1 MKKVL
6 LLPSLFFLTYA
17 LSAQNTFPSS
27 GNVGVGTSSPSYP
40 LDVNGVI
47 HSSHG
52 LLVTATD
59 NGINGLTLAGYLI
72 GPSDAS
78 SNVIMQSTGGTGNAF
93 WLTASQY
100 YLKLGGVGG
109 SETNVAPINIDYL
122 HNVGIGTLNT
132 GNGYLFSVAG
142 TAVCDGLTVK
152 NFSGNKP
159 NATPWA
165 DYVFKK
171 EYQLPTLKSLDD
183 YIRRNQHLPDIPTAE
198 EVQKNGLDLAVT
210 QAQFLEKIE
219 QLTLY
224 TIDLQKQMDAMRM
237 QNQELTSRLER
248 LEQALEQSNA
258 TKH

>member
-6 LLPSLFFLTYA
+6 LLPSFFLLTYA

-27 GNVGVGTSSPSYP
+27 GNVGIGTASPNYP

-47 HSSHG
+47 HSNHG
-52 LLVTATD
+52 LLVTGAD
-59 NGINGLTLAGYLI
+59 NGINGLTLTAYLI

-78 SNVIMQSTGGTGNAF
+78 SNVIMQATGGTGNAF

-100 YLKLGGVGG
+100 YLKFGGTGG

-132 GNGYLFSVAG
+132 GNGYLLAVAG
-142 TAVCDGLTVK
+142 SAVFDGVTVK

-165 DYVFKK
+165 DYVFKPN
-171 EYQLPTLKSLDD
+171 YRLPSLKNLDN
-183 YIRRNQHLPDIPTAE
+183 YIRENQHLPGIPTTE
-198 EVQKNGLDLAVT
+198 EVQKNGLDLAAT
-210 QAQFLEKIE
+210 EAQLLEKIE

-224 TIDLQKQMDAMRM
+224 TIDLQKQMDAMNA
-237 QNQELTSRLER
+237 QNQQLVSRLER
-248 LEQALEQSNA
+248 LEKINSA
-258 TKH
+258 KH